1 MASFNPSDYSYFL
14 YLIKILHWN
23 LENTGGNDIHI
34 CIYIYLLC
42 QVIYMYIVR
51 LSSINAVS

>member
-1 MASFNPSDYSYFL
+1 MASFNPSDYNYFL

-23 LENTGGNDIHI
+23 LENTGGNKIYI
-34 CIYIYLLC
+34 YVYIYLLC
-42 QVIYMYIVR
+42 QVIYMHIVR

>member
-1 MASFNPSDYSYFL
+1 M
-14 YLIKILHWN
+14 
-23 LENTGGNDIHI
+23 GGNKIYI
-34 CIYIYLLC
+34 YVYIYLLC